1 MHSRAAPPAA
11 GPADDKRPLIAH
23 VIFRLGVGGLE
34 NGVVNLVN
42 RLPAEQFRHAIV
54 CLTDYTEFRNR
65 ITRPDVTVHA
75 IGKREGHDLGAAWR
89 LYRLFRSLRPAV
101 VHTRNL
107 GCLEALLPAWLAGVP
122 ARVHG
127 EHGWDVFDPDG
138 SSRKYRWLRRLHGP
152 LVDRYVP
159 LSQELEHYL
168 VQRVGLPAGRITRI
182 YNGVDTERFRPGPG
196 AGLPAEFADPDNLVI
211 GTVGRMHGVKDQ
223 LNLARAFVQL
233 VRRVPEQAARLRLVL
248 IGDGPLQ
255 AVCQQELDAAGL
267 GAQAWL
273 PGSRDDVPD
282 LLRSLDLFVLP
293 SQAEGISNT
302 ILEAMASGLPVIAT
316 AVGGNLELVAD
327 GETGTLVPPNDP
339 TALGAAL
346 AAYVRDPALRAAHA
360 QAARQR
366 AERRYSLAAMM
377 ARYTAL
383 YRDVLKAKAPGRLAM
398 AARG

>member
-1 MHSRAAPPAA
+1 MDSRAAPPVAA
-11 GPADDKRPLIAH
+11 ATDDQRPLIAH

-42 RLPAEQFRHAIV
+42 RLPAARFRHAVV
-54 CLTDYTEFRNR
+54 CLTDYTDFRRR
-65 ITRPDVTVHA
+65 ITRADVTVHA
-75 IGKREGHDLGAAWR
+75 IGKREGHDLAAAWR
-89 LYRLFRSLRPAV
+89 LYRLFRALRPAV

-107 GCLEALLPAWLAGVP
+107 GCLEALVPAWLAGVP

-138 SSRKYRWLRRLHGP
+138 SSRKYRWLRRLHSP

-159 LSQELEHYL
+159 LSQELERYL
-168 VQRVGLPAGRITRI
+168 VAGVGIPVQRITRI
-182 YNGVDTERFRPGPG
+182 YNGVDTECFRPGSG
-196 AGLPAEFADPDNLVI
+196 AGLPPDFADPDNLVI

-223 LNLARAFVQL
+223 LNLVRAFVQL
-233 VRRVPEQAARLRLVL
+233 VQRLPEQAPRLRLAL

-255 AVCQQELDAAGL
+255 AVCRTELEAAGL

-282 LLRSLDLFVLP
+282 LLRCLDLFVLP

-302 ILEAMASGLPVIAT
+302 ILEAMATGLPVIAT
-316 AVGGNLELVAD
+316 AVGGNLELVAG

-339 TALGAAL
+339 EALAGAL

-360 QAARQR
+360 RAARQR
-366 AERRYSLAAMM
+366 VEQRFSLDGML
-377 ARYTAL
+377 ARYGAL
-383 YRDVLKAKAPGRLAM
+383 YQDVLEAKAPERLAL
-398 AARG
+398 AARD